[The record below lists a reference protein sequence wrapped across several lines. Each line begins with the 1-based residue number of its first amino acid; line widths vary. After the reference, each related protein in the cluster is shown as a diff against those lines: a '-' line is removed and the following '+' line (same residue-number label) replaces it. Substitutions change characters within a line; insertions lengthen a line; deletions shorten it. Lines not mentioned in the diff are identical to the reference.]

1 MWITYVVSCFTEPR
15 QTISSA
21 RCMIIARRV
30 ACFMIARKKTK
41 YLRFWEHFIL
51 YSANLLEYSN
61 TKLNSLRRN
70 YKSERRDNHRLAF
83 LSTSVLSLINNLSK
97 RKEVFSK
104 ILLNCSKVS
113 PGGISEITAF
123 QVNDNLVLIFPQLIA
138 NLRTNRQHL
147 LH

>member
-1 MWITYVVSCFTEPR
+1 M
-15 QTISSA
+15 
-21 RCMIIARRV
+21 
-30 ACFMIARKKTK
+30 
-41 YLRFWEHFIL
+41 
-51 YSANLLEYSN
+51 LEYFN

-70 YKSERRDNHRLAF
+70 RKNGDRRDNHRLAL

-123 QVNDNLVLIFPQLIA
+123 HVNDDSVLIFPQLIA
-138 NLRTNRQHL
+138 DFRTNRQHPQFIDQL
-147 LH
+147 NLESACSLFDKNMAEDRSTFQSKVNIDVRL